1 MSNTDFEFPVVITS
15 AGVQPTPPATIQA
28 KLLANVG
35 AVVPGYTATLPGSL
49 IEDVS
54 STEVGGIALID
65 AARVE
70 TLNSISPYAA
80 NDFLLLELGQ
90 IYIGPG
96 AAPGVPTN
104 TSVSVVFTAIDP
116 NTSAPLGG
124 QVIAVGF
131 TVSDGTYQYIVQD
144 GGVTSSNGQSL
155 PLFCIATIPGSLA
168 VPSGSVTQLVTAEP
182 PGVNLTCSNPQPGFA
197 GLAAETTEQYRA
209 RVLMAGQAIA
219 TGTESL
225 LKTLLFQVSGVQQR
239 LVSVRQQGAAWE
251 VIVGGGDPYQVAG
264 AIYASGVN
272 IAGLVG
278 STLSVTNITNAN
290 PGVVTTNLNH
300 GFATGQVITMAGI
313 VGMTPLNGIPL
324 TIIVLSEKT
333 FSIGVD
339 TTGYPLYVSGGVVS
353 PNLRNATPNIRDAPD
368 LYTVPF
374 VIPPQQTVT
383 IAVTWNT
390 TLPNFVSQAAVAQ
403 LAATAIAAYINGIEV
418 GAPISLLELGTTF
431 AAAVISVI
439 DPSTISVLTF
449 AVSIN
454 GVSTAPTGQLVQGD
468 PESYMF
474 STVAGIAVTQV

>member
-1 MSNTDFEFPVVITS
+1 MANFPVVITS
-15 AGVQPTPPATIQA
+15 AGVQPNPPAAIQA
-28 KLLANVG
+28 ALAASISATN
-35 AVVPGYTATLPGSL
+35 PGYTFRLPGSL
-49 IEDVS
+49 IEDVLD
-54 STEVGGIALID
+54 TQVAGIAEID

-80 NDFLLLELGQ
+80 NDFLLFELGQ

-96 AAPGVPTN
+96 AAPGIPTN

-124 QVIAVGF
+124 QVLAVGY
-131 TVSDGTYQYIVQD
+131 TVGDGTYQYVVQD
-144 GGVTSSNGQSL
+144 GGVTSSNGQSP
-155 PLFCIATIPGSLA
+155 PLFCIATIPGSWA
-168 VPSGSVTQLVTAEP
+168 VPSGTVTQLVTAEP

-197 GLAAETTEQYRA
+197 GLAAETTEQFRA
-209 RVLMAGQAIA
+209 RVLIAGQAVVG
-219 TGTESL
+219 GTETI
-225 LKTLLFQVSGVQQR
+225 LKTYLFQVSGVAQR
-239 LVSVRQQGAAWE
+239 LVSVRQQGAFWE

-278 STLSVTNITNAN
+278 STLAVTGITNAN

-300 GFATGQVITMAGI
+300 GFATGQVITMSGI

-324 TIIVLSEKT
+324 TITVLTEKT

-403 LAATAIAAYINGIEV
+403 LASAAIAAYINAIEV
-418 GAPISLLELGTTF
+418 GSPISLLELGTTF
-431 AAAVISVI
+431 TAAVASVL

-454 GVSTAPTGQLVQGD
+454 GVSTAPVGQLVEGD
-468 PESYMF
+468 VESYF
-474 STVAGIAVTQV
+474 AATVAGIAVTQV